1 LLTKKKIRF
10 KPKLQ
15 NGQILSSN
23 VVMNGTSAVSGVEAR
38 TYEQPDSSTWQN
50 IDSDYVEMNLV
61 QIMKNNDGMF
71 LICRVL

>member
-1 LLTKKKIRF
+1 MPLGDRIASTAS
-10 KPKLQ
+10 
-15 NGQILSSN
+15 LSIIIDHH
-23 VVMNGTSAVSGVEAR
+23 EAR

>member
-1 LLTKKKIRF
+1 
-10 KPKLQ
+10 
-15 NGQILSSN
+15 
-23 VVMNGTSAVSGVEAR
+23 MNGTSAVSGVEAR

-71 LICRVL
+71 LICSEL